1 MLLLPRL
8 AWLLHCVGHI
18 LELYLMQRVSSVT
31 SSNILG
37 ATSATGQLYKTSWL
51 RRLLQLS
58 VPPLELI
65 SASLTCLTLRLDT
78 WWTRPFRHSR
88 SVLRPRDRGVVARFQ
103 CRHSFLQ
110 GQRHFINVHSGRQCH
125 EAAAGFKV
133 DGYIVH
139 STVLAYRK
147 LRVLFSHDVTT
158 TTYIV
163 PPSFSWS

>member
-1 MLLLPRL
+1 MKESLPSQVQTFFMQLPRPGY
-8 AWLLHCVGHI
+8 CK
-18 LELYLMQRVSSVT
+18 R
-31 SSNILG
+31 
-37 ATSATGQLYKTSWL
+37 TSWL

-65 SASLTCLTLRLDT
+65 SASLTNLTLLLDT
-78 WWTRPFRHSR
+78 WWTRPFRQSR
-88 SVLRPRDRGVVARFQ
+88 SVLQPRCRDVVARFQ

-110 GQRHFINVHSGRQCH
+110 GQRHFINVHSRRQGQ
-125 EAAAGFKV
+125 EAATGFKV

-139 STVLAYRK
+139 LTVLAYRK
-147 LRVLFSHDVTT
+147 LRVLFSRDVNT